1 MFGIFGISRTE
12 DALAN
17 DTMPD
22 VRAGLDDVCYVV
34 LDTELTGLDVKKDSI
49 ISMGAVKMT
58 GRRIHVGKTLDL
70 LVSPETSLTPASV
83 LVHGITP
90 SDLEDKPAIASVLE
104 EFRTFCEGCIVV
116 GHFVSL
122 DLAFL
127 NRECRRLGLRSI
139 DYPAIDTWR
148 MYTWLQN
155 QTDAAARD
163 FRDCGGD
170 SDLFTLARKYHI
182 PVLKAHHALGDAFV
196 TAQLFQ
202 RFLGILPNLGVKR
215 VKELLKIGKP

>member
-1 MFGIFGISRTE
+1 MFGIFGICRTQA
-12 DALAN
+12 ALESE
-17 DTMPD
+17 TMVD
-22 VRAGLDDVCYVV
+22 LRAGLDEVCYVV
-34 LDTELTGLDVKKDSI
+34 MDTELTGLDVKKDSI

-58 GRRIHVGKTLDL
+58 GGRIHIGKTLEHM
-70 LVSPETSLTPASV
+70 VSPETSLTRASV

-90 SDLEDKPAIASVLE
+90 SDLENKPAIAAVLE
-104 EFRTFCEGCIVV
+104 EFRNFCEGCVVV

-139 DYPAIDTWR
+139 DQPAIDTWR
-148 MYTWLQN
+148 LYTWIQN

-163 FRDCGGD
+163 FRDCGGE
-170 SDLFTLARKYHI
+170 SDLFTLAKKYGI
-182 PVLKAHHALGDAFV
+182 PVMKAHQALGDSFV

-202 RFLGILPNLGVKR
+202 RFLGILPGLGVR
-215 VKELLKIGKP
+215 SVKELLRIGKP